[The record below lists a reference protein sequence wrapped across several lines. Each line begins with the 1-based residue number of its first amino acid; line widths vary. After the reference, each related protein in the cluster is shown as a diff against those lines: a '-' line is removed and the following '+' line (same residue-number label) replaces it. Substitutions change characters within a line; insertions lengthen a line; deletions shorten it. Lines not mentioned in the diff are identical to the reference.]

1 MSRRHRD
8 TTSRA
13 DPLALGI
20 VVLEV
25 VVRVGVV
32 VLLGVLAKE
41 IVTQDSEDGF
51 PSIFM
56 VPVVAYA
63 AWNLGVI
70 LWMLRWTAR
79 ATESAEAQRTATI
92 VLGLAA
98 VRLVWLVPLARDPWW
113 GGTPTTALVVLT
125 TAVIASTMFHRSRIS
140 RIPAL
145 CD

>member
-1 MSRRHRD
+1 MSRRHGD
-8 TTSRA
+8 ATSRA

-32 VLLGVLAKE
+32 VLLGVLATE
-41 IVTQDSEDGF
+41 IVTRDSDDGF
-51 PSIFM
+51 PFIFM

-70 LWMLRWTAR
+70 RWILRWTAR
-79 ATESAEAQRTATI
+79 ATESATAQHTATT

-98 VRLVWLVPLARDPWW
+98 VRLVWLVPLARDPRW
-113 GGTPTTALVVLT
+113 GGAPSTALVVLT
-125 TAVIASTMFHRSRIS
+125 GGVIA
-140 RIPAL
+140 
-145 CD
+145 

>member
-1 MSRRHRD
+1 MSRLHRD

-25 VVRVGVV
+25 AVRVGVV

-41 IVTQDSEDGF
+41 IVTQDSDAGI
-51 PSIFM
+51 PSIFI

-63 AWNLGVI
+63 AWSLGVI
-70 LWMLRWTAR
+70 RWMLRWTAR
-79 ATESAEAQRTATI
+79 ATESATAQRTATI

-125 TAVIASTMFHRSRIS
+125 GIVIALTMTHRSKTS
-140 RIPAL
+140 PVPAL
-145 CD
+145 SD